1 MVNWT
6 YPLPHQNW
14 PFHTHWAIL
23 HFRVG
28 FLLEVVA
35 QKIRLLQ
42 VSRVLENELLD
53 LLFRTWGY
61 DPRFKGKQAL
71 FLSQHSLGPLCLSQH
86 FTPDTER
93 C

>member
-42 VSRVLENELLD
+42 VSRVLENVN
-53 LLFRTWGY
+53 FWI
-61 DPRFKGKQAL
+61 F
-71 FLSQHSLGPLCLSQH
+71 CLEPGVMILILKVSR
-86 FTPDTER
+86 PYS
-93 C
+93 